1 MASCKRMSCA
11 LQVCLIKKDYNQTKC
26 EWEIKALEK
35 CCLGNTKSIECEN
48 ATFFHE
54 RKNNTSKKIRV
65 KQE

>member
-11 LQVCLIKKDYNQTKC
+11 LQVCLIDKNYDQTKC

-35 CCLGNTKSIECEN
+35 CCSVNTNSVVCEN

-54 RKNNTSKKIRV
+54 KKNTTSKEIHIK
-65 KQE
+65 K